1 MSRSRA
7 RKNRFKYKTLRRIGF
22 FKIFVMDYPNSNG
35 RVYSSL
41 NFGSTKFSKEVIREL
56 PHPQGSFFSIS
67 AHVSEGYFNSW
78 EEGPIRAPTTE
89 PQDTSAMEWQLG
101 AMCGL
106 LGVDKENLV
115 INQPV
120 LFASSVEKSVS
131 TAIKNLH
138 EIKRERFRGPDI
150 SKLSEAKADETPPCP
165 WPTKLDLSGVWS
177 NPVDVTPI
185 PGHSFEEVKTEKL
198 LNLARALK
206 KSNAREYL
214 KKTAEILGE
223 DIEVDDIFLG
233 ESIKMIRQRTDT
245 WGMNEVK
252 EDSPEWAIAMVAF
265 CRYPEIAEQL
275 KTEGLTLTEVQR
287 STLDEEK
294 LVTTSDIYYLF
305 NTERDTGLEA
315 FKPVSFHESYWYSRD
330 QKPLNIL
337 KINES

>member
-22 FKIFVMDYPNSNG
+22 FKIFVMNSPNHNG
-35 RVYSSL
+35 RVYPSL
-41 NFGSTKFSKEVIREL
+41 NFGSTKFSKELIHEL
-56 PHPQGSFFSIS
+56 KHPQGGVFSIAS
-67 AHVSEGYFNSW
+67 HVDGGYSNDWDIGLQHAQEAEANGELFH
-78 EEGPIRAPTTE
+78 PTMK
-89 PQDTSAMEWQLG
+89 PQATSDT
-101 AMCGL
+101 
-106 LGVDKENLV
+106 D
-115 INQPV
+115 
-120 LFASSVEKSVS
+120 F
-131 TAIKNLH
+131 
-138 EIKRERFRGPDI
+138 
-150 SKLSEAKADETPPCP
+150 LSP
-165 WPTKLDLSGVWS
+165 WPTRLNFAGVWS

-185 PGHSFEEVKTEKL
+185 PGHSLEEVKTEKL

-245 WGMNEVK
+245 WSMNEVK

-287 STLDEEK
+287 STLDEKK

-305 NTERDTGLEA
+305 DTEHDRGLEP
-315 FKPVSFHESYWYSRD
+315 FKPVSFSETNWNAQEQLGKSIKRFNDERIVTTRLDWTFPD
-330 QKPLNIL
+330 DK
-337 KINES
+337 